1 MKAKC
6 ILFLIFL
13 PVILLAQ
20 LNPQSKKI
28 TDKFF
33 PDPNIEI
40 NTPAFDKK
48 KGFTKYDEMMV
59 FLKEKIA
66 NHKDEV
72 KLDFV
77 GESQK
82 GKKIPILFFNRKNDN
97 DKVKVFFQA
106 GLHGNEPASTEGI
119 LYLIDQILNNS
130 KYNKLLDRITLA
142 IIPMA
147 NIDGYEKNNRF
158 ASNGLDLNRD
168 HTKLLAKES
177 KCLKQAYSSFEAG
190 SKCRFSR
197 IYTI

>member
-6 ILFLIFL
+6 VLFLIFL

-72 KLDFV
+72 TLDFV
-77 GESQK
+77 VK
-82 GKKIPILFFNRKNDN
+82 AKKEKKYRSYF
-97 DKVKVFFQA
+97 
-106 GLHGNEPASTEGI
+106 
-119 LYLIDQILNNS
+119 LI
-130 KYNKLLDRITLA
+130 
-142 IIPMA
+142 
-147 NIDGYEKNNRF
+147 EKMM
-158 ASNGLDLNRD
+158 
-168 HTKLLAKES
+168 
-177 KCLKQAYSSFEAG
+177 
-190 SKCRFSR
+190 
-197 IYTI
+197 TIK

>member
-59 FLKEKIA
+59 FLKEK
-66 NHKDEV
+66 N
-72 KLDFV
+72 
-77 GESQK
+77 
-82 GKKIPILFFNRKNDN
+82 
-97 DKVKVFFQA
+97 
-106 GLHGNEPASTEGI
+106 
-119 LYLIDQILNNS
+119 
-130 KYNKLLDRITLA
+130 
-142 IIPMA
+142 
-147 NIDGYEKNNRF
+147 
-158 ASNGLDLNRD
+158 
-168 HTKLLAKES
+168 
-177 KCLKQAYSSFEAG
+177 C
-190 SKCRFSR
+190 
-197 IYTI
+197 

>member
-6 ILFLIFL
+6 VLFLIFL

-72 KLDFV
+72 TLDFV

-82 GKKIPILFFNRKNDN
+82 GKKNTN
-97 DKVKVFFQA
+97 
-106 GLHGNEPASTEGI
+106 
-119 LYLIDQILNNS
+119 LI
-130 KYNKLLDRITLA
+130 
-142 IIPMA
+142 
-147 NIDGYEKNNRF
+147 F
-158 ASNGLDLNRD
+158 
-168 HTKLLAKES
+168 
-177 KCLKQAYSSFEAG
+177 
-190 SKCRFSR
+190 
-197 IYTI
+197 

>member
-13 PVILLAQ
+13 PAILLAQ

-28 TDKFF
+28 TNNFF

-48 KGFTKYDEMMV
+48 KGFTKYDEMMG

-72 KLDFV
+72 TLDFV

-82 GKKIPILFFNRKNDN
+82 GKKIPILVFNRKNE
-97 DKVKVFFQA
+97 VIV
-106 GLHGNEPASTEGI
+106 E
-119 LYLIDQILNNS
+119 
-130 KYNKLLDRITLA
+130 
-142 IIPMA
+142 
-147 NIDGYEKNNRF
+147 
-158 ASNGLDLNRD
+158 
-168 HTKLLAKES
+168 
-177 KCLKQAYSSFEAG
+177 LK
-190 SKCRFSR
+190 
-197 IYTI
+197 